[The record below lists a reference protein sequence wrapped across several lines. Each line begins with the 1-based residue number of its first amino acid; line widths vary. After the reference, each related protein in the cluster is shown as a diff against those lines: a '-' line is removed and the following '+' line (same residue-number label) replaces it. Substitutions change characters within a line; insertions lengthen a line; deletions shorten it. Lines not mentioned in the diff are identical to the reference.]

1 MVKLFAASFLASQIS
16 EIKSEQ
22 FKVIKTVNKFLLD
35 FVDTGSSREN
45 MELIFNTGVVK
56 ELDDLIGEK
65 IKVEKMMQKINLR
78 LRNC

>member
-1 MVKLFAASFLASQIS
+1 MVKLFAASSLASQVS